1 LEGSN
6 LAAVT
11 ERRLEALKLEGMGLS
26 QPEIVK
32 QVSQKF
38 QVSARSVYRDFQLR
52 DQWQPVLLQLKDRD
66 KVMQKIINRYEQ
78 IYERAAFKH
87 VTSQN
92 ENVQVGA
99 LKIMLE
105 ATAKLSEVLLLPD
118 LIAKVE
124 VMEQQAHRIHAGER
138 FS

>member
-1 LEGSN
+1 LK
-6 LAAVT
+6 AIT

-52 DQWQPVLLQLKDRD
+52 GQWQPVLLQLKGQD
-66 KVMQKIINRYEQ
+66 KVVQKVINRYEQ

-92 ENVQVGA
+92 ENVQIGA
-99 LKIMLE
+99 LKIMLDANGKICE
-105 ATAKLSEVLLLPD
+105 AVVLSEVAGRLKMLEAE
-118 LIAKVE
+118 AKKGVF
-124 VMEQQAHRIHAGER
+124 VK
-138 FS
+138 

>member
-1 LEGSN
+1 
-6 LAAVT
+6 VT
-11 ERRLEALKLEGMGLS
+11 ERRLEALKLEGIGLS

-38 QVSARSVYRDFQLR
+38 QVSVRSVYRDLQLR
-52 DQWQPVLLQLKDRD
+52 SRWQPVLLQLKDRD
-66 KVMQKIINRYEQ
+66 KVVQKIINRYEQ

-99 LKIMLE
+99 LKVMLD
-105 ATAKLSEVLLLPD
+105 ATAKLAEVLLLPD
-118 LIAKVE
+118 LVARVE
-124 VMEQQAHRIHAGER
+124 LLESKAQKILLGDK
-138 FS
+138 F

>member
-1 LEGSN
+1 M
-6 LAAVT
+6 AVT
-11 ERRLEALKLEGMGLS
+11 ERRLESLKLEGMGLS

-32 QVSQKF
+32 QISQKF

-52 DQWQPVLLQLKDRD
+52 GQWQPLLLQLKDQD
-66 KVMQKIINRYEQ
+66 KVVQKVINRYEQ

-99 LKIMLE
+99 LKIMLDANSRICE
-105 ATAKLSEVLLLPD
+105 AVVLSDVVGRLRMLEAEV
-118 LIAKVE
+118 KKGVF
-124 VMEQQAHRIHAGER
+124 VK
-138 FS
+138 

>member
-1 LEGSN
+1 LE
-6 LAAVT
+6 AVI

-32 QVSQKF
+32 QLSQKF

-52 DQWQPVLLQLKDRD
+52 SQWQPVLLQLKDQD
-66 KVMQKIINRYEQ
+66 KVMQKVINRYEQ

-92 ENVQVGA
+92 ENVQIGA
-99 LKIMLE
+99 LKIMLDANSKICE
-105 ATAKLSEVLLLPD
+105 AVVLSDVASRLKTLEAEAKKGVFV
-118 LIAKVE
+118 K
-124 VMEQQAHRIHAGER
+124 
-138 FS
+138 

>member
-1 LEGSN
+1 
-6 LAAVT
+6 
-11 ERRLEALKLEGMGLS
+11 MGLS

-52 DQWQPVLLQLKDRD
+52 DRWQPVLLQLKDRD

-105 ATAKLSEVLLLPD
+105 ATGKLAEVLLLPD
-118 LIAKVE
+118 LIARVE
-124 VMEQQAHRIHAGER
+124 VLESHAQKVALVEK
-138 FS
+138 F

>member
-1 LEGSN
+1 MRV
-6 LAAVT
+6 VT

-32 QVSQKF
+32 QLSEKF
-38 QVSARSVYRDFQLR
+38 QVSARSAYRDFQLR
-52 DQWQPVLLQLKDRD
+52 DRWQPELLQLKDRD

-92 ENVQVGA
+92 ESVQVGA

-105 ATAKLSEVLLLPD
+105 ATGKLAEVLLLPD
-118 LIAKVE
+118 LIARVE
-124 VMEQQAHRIHAGER
+124 VLEDQAQKVLLEGK
-138 FS
+138 F

>member
-1 LEGSN
+1 LE
-6 LAAVT
+6 AVI

-32 QVSQKF
+32 QLSQKF

-52 DQWQPVLLQLKDRD
+52 SQWQPVLLQLKDQD
-66 KVMQKIINRYEQ
+66 KVIQKVINRYEQ

-92 ENVQVGA
+92 ENVQIGA
-99 LKIMLE
+99 LKIMLDANSKICE
-105 ATAKLSEVLLLPD
+105 AVVLSDVASRLKTLEAEAKKGVFV
-118 LIAKVE
+118 K
-124 VMEQQAHRIHAGER
+124 
-138 FS
+138 

>member
-1 LEGSN
+1 ME
-6 LAAVT
+6 AVT

-52 DQWQPVLLQLKDRD
+52 SQWQPVLLQLKDRD
-66 KVMQKIINRYEQ
+66 RVMQKIINRYEQ

-99 LKIMLE
+99 LKIMLDANSRVCE
-105 ATAKLSEVLLLPD
+105 AVVLSDVVGRLKRLEEEAKKGVFV
-118 LIAKVE
+118 K
-124 VMEQQAHRIHAGER
+124 
-138 FS
+138 

>member
-1 LEGSN
+1 LTVV
-6 LAAVT
+6 A
-11 ERRLEALKLEGMGLS
+11 ERRLESLKLEGMGLS

-32 QVSQKF
+32 QISDKF

-52 DQWQPVLLQLKDRD
+52 GQWQPVLLQLNDRD
-66 KVMQKIINRYEQ
+66 KVMQKVINRYEQ

-105 ATAKLSEVLLLPD
+105 ATGKLAEVLLLPD

-124 VMEQQAHRIHAGER
+124 MLENQAQKILLGGR
-138 FS
+138 FQ

>member
-1 LEGSN
+1 
-6 LAAVT
+6 
-11 ERRLEALKLEGMGLS
+11 MGLS

-52 DQWQPVLLQLKDRD
+52 GQWQPSLLQLEDQDRVLQ
-66 KVMQKIINRYEQ
+66 KVINRYEQ

-92 ENVQVGA
+92 EFVQIGA
-99 LKIMLE
+99 LKIMLDVNNKVCE
-105 ATAKLSEVLLLPD
+105 AVVLSDIAGRLKMLEAEAKKGVFV
-118 LIAKVE
+118 K
-124 VMEQQAHRIHAGER
+124 
-138 FS
+138 

>member
-1 LEGSN
+1 MRD
-6 LAAVT
+6 VT
-11 ERRLEALKLEGMGLS
+11 ERRLEALKLEGIGLS

-38 QVSARSVYRDFQLR
+38 QVSVRSVYRDLQLR
-52 DQWQPVLLQLKDRD
+52 SRWQPVLLQLKDRD
-66 KVMQKIINRYEQ
+66 KVVQKIINRYEQ

-99 LKIMLE
+99 LKVMLD
-105 ATAKLSEVLLLPD
+105 ATAKLAEVLLLPD
-118 LIAKVE
+118 LVARVE
-124 VMEQQAHRIHAGER
+124 LLESKAQKILLGDK
-138 FS
+138 F

>member
-1 LEGSN
+1 LT
-6 LAAVT
+6 AVT

-32 QVSQKF
+32 QISQKF
-38 QVSARSVYRDFQLR
+38 QVSARSIYRDLQLR
-52 DQWQPVLLQLKDRD
+52 SQWQPALLQLKDRD

-105 ATAKLSEVLLLPD
+105 ATAKLAETLVFPDIIPRIEVLE
-118 LIAKVE
+118 K
-124 VMEQQAHRIHAGER
+124 QAER
-138 FS
+138 VTKF

>member
-1 LEGSN
+1 
-6 LAAVT
+6 LAAVV

-32 QVSQKF
+32 QISEKF

-52 DQWQPVLLQLKDRD
+52 GQWQPVLLQLKDRD
-66 KVMQKIINRYEQ
+66 GVVQKIINRYEQ

-105 ATAKLSEVLLLPD
+105 ATAKLAEVLLLPD
-118 LIAKVE
+118 LVARVE
-124 VMEQQAHRIHAGER
+124 VLESHAHKIALVEK
-138 FS
+138 F

>member
-1 LEGSN
+1 LE
-6 LAAVT
+6 AVT

-52 DQWQPVLLQLKDRD
+52 GHWQPVLLQLKDRD

-92 ENVQVGA
+92 EFVQVGA
-99 LKIMLE
+99 LKIMLDTNSKVCE
-105 ATAKLSEVLLLPD
+105 AVVLSDVVGRLKMLEAEAKKGVFV
-118 LIAKVE
+118 K
-124 VMEQQAHRIHAGER
+124 
-138 FS
+138 

>member
-1 LEGSN
+1 MI
-6 LAAVT
+6 

-32 QVSQKF
+32 QLSQKF

-52 DQWQPVLLQLKDRD
+52 SQWQPVLLQLKDQD
-66 KVMQKIINRYEQ
+66 KVMQKVINRYEQ

-92 ENVQVGA
+92 ENVQIGA
-99 LKIMLE
+99 LKIMLDANGKICE
-105 ATAKLSEVLLLPD
+105 AVVLSEVAGRLKMLEAE
-118 LIAKVE
+118 AKKGVF
-124 VMEQQAHRIHAGER
+124 VK
-138 FS
+138 

>member
-1 LEGSN
+1 LE
-6 LAAVT
+6 AVT

-32 QVSQKF
+32 QISEKF
-38 QVSARSVYRDFQLR
+38 QVSARSIYRDFQLR
-52 DQWQPVLLQLKDRD
+52 NHWQPVLLQLKDRD

-92 ENVQVGA
+92 EFVQIGA

-105 ATAKLSEVLLLPD
+105 TNSKVCEAVVLSDVVGRLKMLEAEAKKGVFV
-118 LIAKVE
+118 K
-124 VMEQQAHRIHAGER
+124 
-138 FS
+138 

>member
-1 LEGSN
+1 MK
-6 LAAVT
+6 AIT

-52 DQWQPVLLQLKDRD
+52 GQWQPVLLQLKGQD
-66 KVMQKIINRYEQ
+66 KVVQKVINRYEQ

-92 ENVQVGA
+92 ENVQIGA
-99 LKIMLE
+99 LKIMLDANGKICE
-105 ATAKLSEVLLLPD
+105 AVVLSEVAGRLKMLEAE
-118 LIAKVE
+118 AKKGVF
-124 VMEQQAHRIHAGER
+124 VK
-138 FS
+138 

>member
-1 LEGSN
+1 LET
-6 LAAVT
+6 VT

-26 QPEIVK
+26 QPDIVK
-32 QVSQKF
+32 QISEKF
-38 QVSARSVYRDFQLR
+38 QVSAKSIYRDFQLR
-52 DQWQPVLLQLKDRD
+52 DQWQPILLQLKDRD

-99 LKIMLE
+99 LKIMLDTNSRICE
-105 ATAKLSEVLLLPD
+105 AVVLSDVVGRLKMLEAETKKGVFV
-118 LIAKVE
+118 K
-124 VMEQQAHRIHAGER
+124 
-138 FS
+138 

>member
-1 LEGSN
+1 
-6 LAAVT
+6 VT

-32 QVSQKF
+32 QISEKF

-52 DQWQPVLLQLKDRD
+52 NLWQPVLLQLKDRD

-92 ENVQVGA
+92 ENVQIGA

-105 ATAKLSEVLLLPD
+105 ATGKLAEVLLLPD

-124 VMEQQAHRIHAGER
+124 MLENQAQKIALVEK
-138 FS
+138 F

>member
-1 LEGSN
+1 LE
-6 LAAVT
+6 AIT

-32 QVSQKF
+32 QISQKF
-38 QVSARSVYRDFQLR
+38 QVSARSIYRDFQLR
-52 DQWQPVLLQLKDRD
+52 GQWQPVLLQLKDRD

-92 ENVQVGA
+92 EFVQVGA
-99 LKIMLE
+99 LKIMLDTNSRLCE
-105 ATAKLSEVLLLPD
+105 AVVLSDVADRLKVLEAEAKKGVFV
-118 LIAKVE
+118 K
-124 VMEQQAHRIHAGER
+124 
-138 FS
+138 

>member
-1 LEGSN
+1 M
-6 LAAVT
+6 AAVT

-32 QVSQKF
+32 QLSQKF

-52 DQWQPVLLQLKDRD
+52 SQWQPVLLQLKDQD
-66 KVMQKIINRYEQ
+66 KVIQKVINRYEQ

-92 ENVQVGA
+92 ENVQIGA
-99 LKIMLE
+99 LKIMLDANSKICE
-105 ATAKLSEVLLLPD
+105 AVVLSDVASRLKTLEAEAKKGVFV
-118 LIAKVE
+118 K
-124 VMEQQAHRIHAGER
+124 
-138 FS
+138 

>member
-1 LEGSN
+1 MI
-6 LAAVT
+6 

-32 QVSQKF
+32 QLSQKF

-52 DQWQPVLLQLKDRD
+52 SQWQPVLLQLKDQD
-66 KVMQKIINRYEQ
+66 KVMQKVINRYEQ

-92 ENVQVGA
+92 ENVQIGA
-99 LKIMLE
+99 LKIMLDANSKICE
-105 ATAKLSEVLLLPD
+105 AVVLSDVAYRLKRLEAEAKKGVFV
-118 LIAKVE
+118 K
-124 VMEQQAHRIHAGER
+124 
-138 FS
+138 

>member
-52 DQWQPVLLQLKDRD
+52 DHWQPVLLQLKDRD